1 MKHTARII
9 TAGIVLSIIAVFVAA
24 PAFAQFTPGQP
35 HWQFDPETTQV
46 GRNAERARELIY
58 WVYSNPPIYSVDVL
72 ASTWALVRNITY
84 ALTLLVI
91 IGLALHLVL
100 TARKIGPTFTGISL
114 GMERLNLAN
123 IVVRVVAI
131 LIFITFSYVIVR
143 GFIEGA
149 EITTKFIQTIGGQ
162 DLFTI
167 VFGTDGNTESN
178 YQFVGYRNYDP
189 YEQDMVFTSLFLVR
203 LTSFTYNFMA
213 IILIMRHVVLMFL
226 LIISPMLGLLM
237 AFIFIRNTGYIWI
250 AEFFRWLLYGPMFT
264 LFIVSIA
271 RIWKEGIPYGFD
283 FGRAIRGEQIFH
295 TSINI
300 LYGGPGQVGD
310 HPLSPT
316 NTANYIDTYAEY
328 VIALVMLW
336 TAILLPWLLLRIF
349 RDYCCDVMER
359 NNAAIMQMLDRFRTL
374 GTPPIAPVPAGG
386 PAGTSRQKI
395 DIDLPFR
402 ERIQP
407 AQPIQTKTFEQM
419 TKERIIE
426 KINNNELHTVETREL
441 QEVYDLKVESLR
453 DVARLEMQ
461 KESSTTVR
469 DTLQKIQNPFTI
481 QEQTSRKQ
489 FETLR
494 TEFTKRAAEGDQAA
508 KQIIEA
514 AMPRAT
520 QVKQSEKAEQAA
532 QAIRQSI
539 RQATVPA
546 AAVSSERIS
555 DTTAMISNQSVLKSV
570 AEKTNTTAEHVEQV
584 LKAVPQTERTMEE
597 RITMISERVA
607 VPREQVKKV
616 VEAMPSNVSAES
628 ISSST
633 IISNIAEKTEISKDT
648 VEQILKEVPSTEAAK
663 EDRVMMVSQQVGIPR
678 EEVERIVETASTE
691 QLSTSTI
698 INSVSENTNISAE
711 KVERIVNESERIE
724 KESTSQLSTI
734 ANAVGIPQERVREVV
749 QAAQREQMTSM
760 PVITSVAE
768 KTQVSSEKVTEIL
781 KEASTS
787 TESQQQQTTVI
798 SQKLGIPREQVQTVI
813 QTAQTEMASVSP
825 AVISTV
831 AEKTSVSQEQ
841 VKEILTS
848 ASQMTSSTSEKVET
862 IAQQTG
868 MSREEVEKVLERVEK
883 EKLTSS
889 TIIQTI
895 AQKTHVSSEKVG
907 EILKE
912 ASQVNQTTTNS
923 DRVTMISQ
931 QMGIPVEQVQTVV
944 QAAQVQI
951 TTSSPEVIQQTSEK
965 TQVSRD
971 KVTEILKES
980 EKYQST
986 DSSRFE
992 QIATTTGVPVEQVT
1006 QVIQV
1011 TQTTMPVMTPAIV
1024 QTVSEKTN
1032 TSKEQ
1037 VEQILT
1043 TMSQTTTLTKEE
1055 SIKQIAEKTNSTT
1068 EEVTNVLN
1076 AVPMAAIGSQEAPA
1090 SEIPVVTPAIIQQ
1103 VSEKTSVEQS
1113 TVEQILDVYPQK
1125 EGTKEERI
1133 EQIAQQLSVPAQTVE
1148 KVIGATPMTT
1158 PTQMAGGPPP
1168 DSPVSIE
1175 EYEEIRKMWTNHYR
1189 TTEVPVSQVVKDRVS
1204 WIDEDIRVLT
1214 NTLDLLTSPSPK
1226 DKQKGIEE
1234 VSTILPFLLLGGFS
1248 DVETMIYI
1256 KAKLEAAKLVKDEL
1270 QHVEQVREEYKRTEE
1285 FVDVKPST
1293 QEVAATM
1300 TLEEKQD
1307 LPTLQQTEEP
1317 QPSETSEEPS
1327 TIQDALQPQQLFGQ
1341 QPDTTEP
1348 EHEENPE
1355 ETELG
1360 AIPTVGPVVDNE
1372 TPLDGE
1378 QPGEEQQNGEQQ
1390 EGEQQTGE
1398 AQPVENPLDQ
1408 QPAAEEGSLASATT
1422 IQTIPSPSETQNQGQ
1437 STSPQPVDQQE
1448 TPNKDNPS

>member
-1 MKHTARII
+1 MSMKHPARII
-9 TAGIVLSIIAVFVAA
+9 TTGILLVIIATVFAV
-24 PAFAQFTPGQP
+24 PVFAQFTPGQP

-72 ASTWALVRNITY
+72 SSTWALVRNITY

-143 GFIEGA
+143 GFVEGA

-162 DLFTI
+162 DLFTV
-167 VFGTDGNTESN
+167 VFGTDGNTEAN
-178 YQFVGYRNYDP
+178 YQFVGYRDYDP

-283 FGRAIRGEQIFH
+283 FSRTLRPDGQIFH
-295 TSINI
+295 TAINI

-336 TAILLPWLLLRIF
+336 TAILLPWLLLQIF

-386 PAGTSRQKI
+386 TAGTVRQKMN
-395 DIDLPFR
+395 IDLPFR
-402 ERIQP
+402 ERVQP
-407 AQPIQTKTFEQM
+407 AQPIQTKSYEQM

-426 KINNNELHTVETREL
+426 KINNNELHTVETREI

-453 DVARLEMQ
+453 DVAKLEMQ
-461 KESSTTVR
+461 KETSTTVR

-494 TEFTKRAAEGDQAA
+494 TEFTKRATEGDQVA

-514 AMPRAT
+514 ATPRAT
-520 QVKQSEKAEQAA
+520 QVKQSEKAEQTA

-555 DTTAMISNQSVLKSV
+555 DTTAMISNQSVIKSV
-570 AEKTNTTAEHVEQV
+570 AEKTNTTAERVEQV
-584 LKAVPQTERTMEE
+584 LKAVPQTERSMEE
-597 RITMISERVA
+597 RVTMISERVA
-607 VPREQVKKV
+607 VPREQVRKV
-616 VEAMPSNVSAES
+616 VEAMPSGVSAES

-633 IISNIAEKTEISKDT
+633 IINSIAEKTDVSRET
-648 VEQILKEVPSTEAAK
+648 VEQILKEVPNTEAAK

-678 EEVERIVETASTE
+678 EEVQRIVEPASTE

-698 INSVSENTNISAE
+698 INSVSENTHISTE
-711 KVERIVNESERIE
+711 KIEQVINESERFE
-724 KESTSQLSTI
+724 KESSSQVSTI
-734 ANAVGIPQERVREVV
+734 ANAVGLPQERVREVV
-749 QAAQREQMTSM
+749 HAAEKETGEIT
-760 PVITSVAE
+760 PAVITSIAE
-768 KTQVSSEKVTEIL
+768 KTN
-781 KEASTS
+781 
-787 TESQQQQTTVI
+787 
-798 SQKLGIPREQVQTVI
+798 
-813 QTAQTEMASVSP
+813 
-825 AVISTV
+825 
-831 AEKTSVSQEQ
+831 VSQEQ

-848 ASQMTSSTSEKVET
+848 ASQISTSQTEKVQT
-862 IAQQTG
+862 IARETG
-868 MSREEVEKVLERVEK
+868 MSTQEVEKVLESVER
-883 EKLTSS
+883 ERLSSS

-895 AQKTHVSSEKVG
+895 AEKTQISSEKVG
-907 EILKE
+907 QILKEASETNQTLSVTDRVMMVAQKVEMPQEQVKIIVNAAAVEHASTSSEIQSLAEKTDVSNKKITEILKE
-912 ASQVNQTTTNS
+912 AEKVDIRDTTKIEQIALT
-923 DRVTMISQ
+923 T
-931 QMGIPVEQVQTVV
+931 GIP
-944 QAAQVQI
+944 AAQV
-951 TTSSPEVIQQTSEK
+951 TNVIQMA
-965 TQVSRD
+965 
-971 KVTEILKES
+971 
-980 EKYQST
+980 QST
-986 DSSRFE
+986 
-992 QIATTTGVPVEQVT
+992 VPVV
-1006 QVIQV
+1006 
-1011 TQTTMPVMTPAIV
+1011 TPAIV
-1024 QTVSEKTN
+1024 QSVSEKTN

-1043 TMSQTTTLTKEE
+1043 TMSQTITLSKEE
-1055 SIKQIAEKTNSTT
+1055 SIKQIAEKTDSTP
-1068 EEVTNVLN
+1068 EEVTKVLG
-1076 AVPMAAIGSQEAPA
+1076 AIPMAGVSSQPPAP
-1090 SEIPVVTPAIIQQ
+1090 EIPAVTPAIIQS
-1103 VSEKTSVEQS
+1103 VSEKTQVEQS
-1113 TVEQILDVYPQK
+1113 TVERILDVYPRQA
-1125 EGTKEERI
+1125 GTKEERI
-1133 EQIAQQLSVPAQTVE
+1133 EQIAQQLSVPQETVE
-1148 KVIGATPMTT
+1148 RVIGATPMTT
-1158 PTQMAGGPPP
+1158 PTQVAGGPPP

-1175 EYEEIRKMWTNHYR
+1175 EYEEIRKMWMNHYR
-1189 TTEVPVSQVVKDRVS
+1189 TTEVPVSQIVRDRVG
-1204 WIDEDIRVLT
+1204 WIDEDVMMLT

-1226 DKQKGIEE
+1226 DKHKGIEQ

-1256 KAKLEAAKLVKDEL
+1256 KAKLEAAKLIRDEL
-1270 QHVEQVREEYKRTEE
+1270 QQVAQATEEYKRTEE
-1285 FVDVKPST
+1285 FVDVKPSE
-1293 QEVAATM
+1293 QEVSATM
-1300 TLEEKQD
+1300 TLEQKQD
-1307 LPTLQQTEEP
+1307 MPSAQQPVVTTLPVEETP
-1317 QPSETSEEPS
+1317 EAPS
-1327 TIQDALQPQQLFGQ
+1327 TIQDALQPQYVFGQ
-1341 QPDTTEP
+1341 Q
-1348 EHEENPE
+1348 
-1355 ETELG
+1355 
-1360 AIPTVGPVVDNE
+1360 
-1372 TPLDGE
+1372 
-1378 QPGEEQQNGEQQ
+1378 
-1390 EGEQQTGE
+1390 
-1398 AQPVENPLDQ
+1398 
-1408 QPAAEEGSLASATT
+1408 
-1422 IQTIPSPSETQNQGQ
+1422 
-1437 STSPQPVDQQE
+1437 
-1448 TPNKDNPS
+1448 